1 MLGAAPILNQVCTAL
16 LTAEQLPWHPR
27 RGETVTSFL
36 EGYRSSPVFSS
47 PELCKKADRLLEEGR
62 KPPLG
67 CLPGL
72 FLKIPRVVSEK
83 QMFSA
88 ELRGTAF

>member
-1 MLGAAPILNQVCTAL
+1 
-16 LTAEQLPWHPR
+16 
-27 RGETVTSFL
+27 
-36 EGYRSSPVFSS
+36 
-47 PELCKKADRLLEEGR
+47 
-62 KPPLG
+62 
-67 CLPGL
+67 L